1 MEIVK
6 VTTKGQ
12 VTLPARVRKPFG
24 ISDQSYL
31 VADEVGGFVVLRQGE
46 AELDEITARLERA
59 ARQKGVTPEGPGPRP
74 RPGRRPA
81 GRP

>member
-1 MEIVK
+1 MDIVK

-12 VTLPARVRKPFG
+12 VTLPARVRKSLG

-31 VADEVGGFVVLRQGE
+31 VAEEIGGFLVLRKVE
-46 AELDEITARLERA
+46 AELDEITGRFQRFARKKGITREGL
-59 ARQKGVTPEGPGPRP
+59 ARSLREA
-74 RPGRRPA
+74 RRRT

>member
-12 VTLPARVRKPFG
+12 VTLPARVRKALG

-31 VADEVGGFVVLRQGE
+31 VADEIGGFVVLRKVE
-46 AELDEITARLERA
+46 AELDEITARFERA
-59 ARQKGVTPEGPGPRP
+59 ARKKGITREALVRSL
-74 RPGRRPA
+74 RQVRRRA

>member
-1 MEIVK
+1 MEVLK

-12 VTLPARVRKPFG
+12 VTLPARVRRSLG

-31 VADEVGGFVVLRQGE
+31 VAEEVGGFVLLRKLE
-46 AELDEITARLERA
+46 AELDEITDRFQRLARR
-59 ARQKGVTPEGPGPRP
+59 KGVTREALLRGLRAV
-74 RPGRRPA
+74 RRRA